1 MKATRILVVEDDAAI
16 RQGLVDALASEGYA
30 PESAADGVEAIRMFS
45 PERFGLVLLDIMM
58 PGRNGYDVCRAIR
71 KTSDTT
77 PILMLT
83 AKSEEIDKVVG
94 FELGADDYLT
104 KPFGIRE
111 LLARVAALL
120 RRARG
125 APAGNA
131 CPAEARPGVFRFADA
146 DVREKEFT
154 AILGRKQH
162 RLSAREMTLIR
173 MFRAN
178 PNEVLSRD
186 LLLDAAWG
194 IHYAGTTRTLDQHMA
209 QLRKKV
215 EKNPANPAWLKTA
228 HGIGYRYAPPPD
240 DHGSRR
246 KGP

>member
-125 APAGNA
+125 AAAGNA
-131 CPAEARPGVFRFADA
+131 SPAETRPGVFRFADA
-146 DVREKEFT
+146 DIREKEFT
-154 AILGRKQH
+154 ALLGKRQY
-162 RLSAREMTLIR
+162 RLSAREMALVR
-173 MFRAN
+173 MFLAH
-178 PNEVLSRD
+178 PNEVLTRD
-186 LLLDAAWG
+186 VLLDTAWG
-194 IHYAGTTRTLDQHMA
+194 VHYAGTTRTLDQHIA

-215 EKNPANPAWLKTA
+215 EKNPSRPAWLTTA
-228 HGIGYRYAPPPD
+228 HGIGYRYSPPPAAR
-240 DHGSRR
+240 GRQ
-246 KGP
+246 